1 MKNRNNKS
9 QRQEVR
15 RILAAVRQEL
25 KDYRLEYEDLATSR
39 PMVRLDEVITKAR
52 NQVRGEADDQ
62 A

>member
-1 MKNRNNKS
+1 MKNRQNKV

-25 KDYRLEYEDLATSR
+25 KDYRLEYEDLSVSR

-52 NQVRGEADDQ
+52 NEVRGAGNEGV
-62 A
+62 